1 MNKFKDL
8 WILWVGILIVIF
20 LSGPKLSTPD
30 LKENPPV
37 IKCSLNQLDRYV
49 AHKEAQ
55 YAIKPNN
62 QSRIIWADS
71 LQHKQTEYVLLYLH
85 GFSASWYEGAN
96 LNLDFAK
103 KFGCNAYFPR
113 LFGHGLK
120 DQDALLN
127 MKPDS
132 LYTSALEALTIASK
146 LGKKVIIMSTS
157 TGGTLSLKIA
167 AEHPEMVH
175 ALIMLSPNVRVAHA
189 GTSMLTMPWGM
200 QFARMMYKG
209 KYYEFTENDP
219 INQQYWYSKY
229 RLEGIGYMQQLIDNS
244 MKNSVYKKVQCP
256 VFVGYYFKDKQHQDQ
271 VVSVKDILKMYGK
284 LGTSSDKKVLVNFPE
299 AGAHVIG
306 NTHLSKAAGRVEN
319 EVFKFTTNILKINPV
334 KK

>member
-8 WILWVGILIVIF
+8 WILLVGALLVIF
-20 LSGPKLSTPD
+20 LSGPKLSAPD

-37 IKCSLNQLDRYV
+37 IKCNLNQIDRYV
-49 AHKEAQ
+49 ANKEAK
-55 YAIKPNN
+55 YAIKQNN

-71 LQHKQTEYVLLYLH
+71 LHHQQTEYVLLYLH
-85 GFSASWYEGAN
+85 GFTASWYEGAN
-96 LNLDFAK
+96 LNLDFAR

-120 DQDALLN
+120 SQDALLD

-167 AEHPEMVH
+167 AEHPELVH
-175 ALIMLSPNVRVAHA
+175 ALIMLSPNVRVANA

-200 QFARMMYKG
+200 LVARMMYKG

-219 INQQYWYSKY
+219 ISRQYWYSKY
-229 RLEGIGYMQQLIDNS
+229 RLEGIGYLQQLIDNS
-244 MKNSVYKKVQCP
+244 MKNSVYKKVTCP
-256 VFVGYYFKDKQHQDQ
+256 VFVGYYFKDKQHQDK

-284 LGTSSDKKVLVNFPE
+284 LGTSADQKVLVDFPE
-299 AGAHVIG
+299 AGVHVIG